1 MAIAP
6 RCVGPRDATRMYGVD
21 GFDDE
26 ADARD
31 YDPWEHA
38 AGLGIPIIFRDDLPD
53 PAMVACYSHVHRAM
67 FVRTG
72 LLTSVE
78 RCAIAHEIVHFEHGD
93 LGAGAHEED
102 RADRLAARRLIRPRR
117 LRELATVT
125 DDPAV
130 VALELGVTERT
141 MRTYLRTHCDTD
153 TGRVKSGPAIR
164 QAGTIAS

>member
-6 RCVGPRDATRMYGVD
+6 SPADPRVATRMYGVD
-21 GFDDE
+21 GVGDE

-38 AGLGIPIIFRDDLPD
+38 AGLGIPVIFRDDLPD
-53 PAMVACYSHVHRAM
+53 RAMVACYSHVHRAI

-72 LLTSVE
+72 LLAAVE

-93 LGAGAHEED
+93 IGATTHEED
-102 RADRLAARRLIRPRR
+102 RADRIAARRLIRPRR
-117 LRELATVT
+117 LREVAMVT

-130 VALELGVTERT
+130 VALELGVTERM
-141 MRTYLRTHCDTD
+141 MRTYLQTVRHEH
-153 TGRVKSGPAIR
+153 RWR
-164 QAGTIAS
+164 QE